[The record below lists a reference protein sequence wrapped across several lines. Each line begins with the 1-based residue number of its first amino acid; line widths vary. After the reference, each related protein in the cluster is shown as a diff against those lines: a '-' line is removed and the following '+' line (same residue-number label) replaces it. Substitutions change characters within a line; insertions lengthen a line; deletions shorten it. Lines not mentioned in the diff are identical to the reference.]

1 MSFGSSSPLHS
12 PPYTRK
18 IALKAIFLAQ
28 FKKIHYLCSRNSKTH
43 NADAIGEPIY
53 RIQKECL
60 NEISEHFIV
69 VTFKFADSLT
79 DTSNVSQNVSQS
91 VSQNPLTERQSLI
104 RQRIIENNT
113 ISAQSVA
120 EELNV
125 NIRTI
130 YRELKQLNIHWI
142 GSPKSGHW
150 EFI

>member
-1 MSFGSSSPLHS
+1 MRSE
-12 PPYTRK
+12 
-18 IALKAIFLAQ
+18 IAK
-28 FKKIHYLCSRNSKTH
+28 
-43 NADAIGEPIY
+43 PITQMQLENQY
-53 RIQKECL
+53 IEYKERL
-60 NEISEHFIV
+60 NDKLEHFIV

-104 RQRIIENNT
+104 QQKIIENNT
-113 ISAQSVA
+113 ISAQSIA